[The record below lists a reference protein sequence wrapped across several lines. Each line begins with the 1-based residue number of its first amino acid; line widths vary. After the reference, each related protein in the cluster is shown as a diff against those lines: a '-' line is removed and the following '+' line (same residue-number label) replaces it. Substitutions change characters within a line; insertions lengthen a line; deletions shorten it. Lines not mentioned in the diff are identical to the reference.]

1 MERVITQSEEENPL
15 SYHFKEEVE
24 KLFDGKKFD
33 DVFMIDGSRH
43 PEIVKKHLGKDVSLE
58 TLIILERIWDSREE
72 FDKKLKD
79 PVKQVLSMRIAKRNS
94 FLSVDIFKFKK
105 DFKRRSVM
113 SFFDSEIVQKEMEDI
128 TSLQRRSRDNVA
140 FYFTMNK
147 KEKIEHIKL
156 LQTLVDKQEIL
167 LCSSFPLG

>member
-1 MERVITQSEEENPL
+1 MERVITQSGRRETKAL

-58 TLIILERIWDSREE
+58 TLIILERILGFKKE

-79 PVKQVLSMRIAKRNS
+79 PVWQVLSMRMAKYNS

-105 DFKRRSVM
+105 
-113 SFFDSEIVQKEMEDI
+113 
-128 TSLQRRSRDNVA
+128 
-140 FYFTMNK
+140 
-147 KEKIEHIKL
+147 
-156 LQTLVDKQEIL
+156 IL
-167 LCSSFPLG
+167 KDAVL